1 MRQGGMRDL
10 WEIDGIYSTFYW
22 HIMRLWYNLMISWY
36 HEMVFHQ
43 SLGMNWFTRWNRGF
57 HWGNMVIWWGLG
69 ISFFAEGSRQIIP
82 VTSLG
87 CRHTDLD
94 KLWQLVFSEGL
105 LVGENQWKAHRILDV
120 GKAGGYLGTPLE
132 LGWCLLW
139 PAHGDSDLVATAAPR
154 KPRGFVKAS
163 TPRWW
168 ESSRPEDSK
177 ANVVI

>member
-1 MRQGGMRDL
+1 MRWYFTNHWEWTDL
-10 WEIDGIYSTFYW
+10 LDEIG
-22 HIMRLWYNLMISWY
+22 
-36 HEMVFHQ
+36 
-43 SLGMNWFTRWNRGF
+43 GF

-120 GKAGGYLGTPLE
+120 GKVGGYLGTPLE

-154 KPRGFVKAS
+154 KPALWRQVLRDDERAAGPRIRKRTWWFKHQWWDTLYIYTRIYDIWVQVKL
-163 TPRWW
+163 
-168 ESSRPEDSK
+168 
-177 ANVVI
+177 